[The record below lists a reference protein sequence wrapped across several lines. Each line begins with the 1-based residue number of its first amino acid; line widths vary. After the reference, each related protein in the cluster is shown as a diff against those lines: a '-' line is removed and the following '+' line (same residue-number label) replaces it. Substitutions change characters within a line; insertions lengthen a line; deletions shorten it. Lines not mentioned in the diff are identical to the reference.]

1 MKDIY
6 RKYLFGKHVF
16 VSDEAAGEQK
26 NQLEVLFSLANFFN
40 IKITKGQ
47 KLVREGL
54 IRFASECLGEN
65 VPEPFYRGF
74 PKSVKKLTKEKL
86 LFDQLIH
93 YVMTYGFGN
102 FSEAGHSLFE
112 EVFERAAFKE
122 GTDIR
127 EFTVVT
133 EDEAVE
139 MLRGIVNNLLAGT
152 RPLSSMT
159 WSVNL

>member
-54 IRFASECLGEN
+54 FRFASECLGEN

-74 PKSVKKLTKEKL
+74 PKSVKKLTKDKL
-86 LFDQLIH
+86 LFDH
-93 YVMTYGFGN
+93 R
-102 FSEAGHSLFE
+102 S
-112 EVFERAAFKE
+112 
-122 GTDIR
+122 D
-127 EFTVVT
+127 
-133 EDEAVE
+133 
-139 MLRGIVNNLLAGT
+139 RG
-152 RPLSSMT
+152 
-159 WSVNL
+159 